1 MIVTYIDLARGKR
14 MQTGHDLKQARA
26 CEGLSQRKLAQRA
39 GISHKAVQYWEA
51 QSELDANGYA
61 PKRMAAVLRRRIM
74 PPVRTRARGGVLSET
89 EETALLVDILGGMP
103 RKLVKQLV
111 APRVI
116 CGAKTRSG
124 APCRAKSEPG
134 RKRCRFHGG
143 LSTGP
148 KTVVGRKRISEAQKA
163 RWRVNTANDS
173 DSLNQLPRASD

>member
-1 MIVTYIDLARGKR
+1 
-14 MQTGHDLKQARA
+14 MQTGHELKHARV

-51 QSELDANGYA
+51 QDELDASGYA
-61 PKRMAAVLRRRIM
+61 PRRMAEVLGRRIM
-74 PPVRTRARGGVLSET
+74 PPVHTRARGGVLSVT
-89 EETALLVDILGGMP
+89 EETALLVDILDGMP

-148 KTVVGRKRISEAQKA
+148 KTLAGKRRIAEAQHK
-163 RWRVNTANDS
+163 RWAIGN
-173 DSLNQLPRASD
+173 

>member
-1 MIVTYIDLARGKR
+1 MIVTYIDLARGMR
-14 MQTGHDLKQARA
+14 MKTGHDLKRARL

-39 GISHKAVQYWEA
+39 GLSHKAVQYWEA
-51 QSELDANGYA
+51 QFELDGSGYA
-61 PKRMAAVLRRRIM
+61 PRRMAKALGRRIM
-74 PPVRTRARGGVLSET
+74 PPVHTRARGGVLSET
-89 EETALLVDILGGMP
+89 EETALILDVLGGMP

-124 APCRAKSEPG
+124 IPCRAKSEPG

-148 KTVVGRKRISEAQKA
+148 KTIAGRSRIAEAQRKRWRA
-163 RWRVNTANDS
+163 RREHALV
-173 DSLNQLPRASD
+173 R